1 LTIIRS
7 GDYLLQFTWDKKNNE
22 GNKYDQAMLL
32 AYDCETGKMI
42 MQLPGQF
49 RSSGADELK
58 LGQDKK
64 QNYHV
69 YIGFLAHDRSRQ
81 SNSVY
86 LGMVST

>member
-1 LTIIRS
+1 
-7 GDYLLQFTWDKKNNE
+7 
-22 GNKYDQAMLL
+22 MLL
-32 AYDCETGKMI
+32 AYDCETGQWN

-58 LGQDKK
+58 LPPVKK

-69 YIGFLAHDRSRQ
+69 YIGFIAHDRSRQ

-86 LGMVST
+86 LGEVST